1 MNNEESNI
9 EDGAD
14 QVDSLEKKK
23 SGGPITDEKSIV
35 EKLILSKYQSESIDT
50 VEKERKLGEEGYGG
64 ARRKRSRRSI
74 HQRQKQWRDSSLTR
88 TPPVKSAFIHP
99 SGETPFSEP
108 SHAIRGPSII
118 GSPPSYKR
126 FDSPKPPPVVKVK
139 THQQLPYL
147 PRIFI
152 KIIIIKC
159 YVFNRWYLP

>member
-1 MNNEESNI
+1 MDKKEPNI
-9 EDGAD
+9 EDGSD

-23 SGGPITDEKSIV
+23 SVGSITDEKSIV

-50 VEKERKLGEEGYGG
+50 IEKERKLCEEGYGG

-99 SGETPFSEP
+99 SGDTPFSEP

-139 THQQLPYL
+139 RHRQLLPYL
-147 PRIFI
+147 PRHSCDS
-152 KIIIIKC
+152 K
-159 YVFNRWYLP
+159 LL

>member
-1 MNNEESNI
+1 MDKEEFNI

-23 SGGPITDEKSIV
+23 SVGPITDEKSIV

-108 SHAIRGPSII
+108 SHVIRGPSII

-139 THQQLPYL
+139 THQQLSYL
-147 PRIFI
+147 PRTFI
-152 KIIIIKC
+152 
-159 YVFNRWYLP
+159 YLYSKL